1 MYLYA
6 AVIIKTENHRYLS
19 LKDGV
24 WLPWVGVKARR
35 KSVSNWSFLLPI
47 NSRITWEM
55 MGNDEKL
62 GSLSANLGYPHQYSK
77 YLPGPKNQVELLIL
91 TSKESFVG

>member
-6 AVIIKTENHRYLS
+6 AVIIKTENYRYLS
-19 LKDGV
+19 LRHGV

-35 KSVSNWSFLLPI
+35 KSVSKWSFLLPI

-62 GSLSANLGYPHQYSK
+62 GSLSGNLVYPHHYSK
-77 YLPGPKNQVELLIL
+77 YLHGPKKQVELLIL
-91 TSKESFVG
+91 TSNEGFVG